1 MKKIFLIIII
11 FLITFNFQS
20 LTRANDI
27 RDFQVEGISIGDS
40 LLDYFNKKDIEQKAE
55 AMYPN
60 KEMKAATFKSY
71 KFDKFEE
78 IQFHWISK
86 DNKYKIQ
93 SISANIDYKN
103 NINGC
108 LELRK
113 KINSDIRSLFDE
125 PKEEDWGKRVLDNV
139 DPSLQTF
146 AYQNIYWLQ
155 GGNIIISC
163 RDYGKNKEKDLFTDY
178 LSILIDSKLFAD
190 WINNKAWN

>member
-1 MKKIFLIIII
+1 MKKIFLTIII
-11 FLITFNFQS
+11 FLITFNFKS

-40 LLDYFNKKDIEQKAE
+40 LLDCFNKKDIEQKAK
-55 AMYPN
+55 ALYPN

-113 KINSDIRSLFDE
+113 KLIVILDLYLMNLKKKIGV
-125 PKEEDWGKRVLDNV
+125 KE
-139 DPSLQTF
+139 
-146 AYQNIYWLQ
+146 Y
-155 GGNIIISC
+155 
-163 RDYGKNKEKDLFTDY
+163 
-178 LSILIDSKLFAD
+178 
-190 WINNKAWN
+190 